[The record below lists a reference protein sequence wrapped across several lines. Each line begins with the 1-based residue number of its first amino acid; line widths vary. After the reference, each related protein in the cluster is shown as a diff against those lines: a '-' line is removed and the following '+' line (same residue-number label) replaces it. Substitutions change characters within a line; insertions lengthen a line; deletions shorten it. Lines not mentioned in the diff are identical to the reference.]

1 MRYLGIGGVAGL
13 AGCGGD
19 GNDTATP
26 TDEVGNGTG
35 DGTETPTGTPRPS
48 YEGNVLTVNE
58 AGDAVADGTYGMQYQ
73 FTLHEGIEFHNG
85 EELTAQNVVDTYNR
99 YENSQVSAYIWN
111 NFLFAE
117 AGDDDYTVNL
127 YAQRPSAEALRNV
140 TTFVLPSDH
149 IGLDDGA
156 LDPRE
161 GTDPVGTGAYEFSSF
176 TDEETFAVEKSDSYW
191 LEDVGIQNKD
201 WFDGPGDFPNAPEI
215 DTVEHQVVPEES
227 ARGSAIESGEIDI
240 TTRLTA
246 QQQTNFDESNG
257 FTVTSIETGGYLFL
271 QYPVQVEPWG
281 NRSVRQAANH
291 LMPRETIVDDIER
304 GWSREAWTPL
314 PELAEGAGTTDSE
327 QLEND
332 LRPKNELDRQQAK
345 SLIDD
350 AGVDTPI
357 QLQIDTNSENSN
369 RVDTAELIAQSMEQP
384 VDGEQLFEVSVETF
398 EFTTLLG
405 RVYAPEYPQQTN
417 DDGAPTALLIG
428 LSGTFDP
435 GSFCEVT
442 HQTSAIG
449 QCCNA
454 NGYSNEE
461 LDTKMDNAKFG
472 QDVLDDVQERASRY
486 DEIWRD
492 VVDISANS
500 YIDIDLTVA
509 VHTNDLVDMNAYPFP
524 EGLYSYALYGPADNQ
539 LATLDRDDNTL
550 KVGVVS
556 NLSSF
561 DPPYS
566 SGTPAT
572 LAQNYIYEGL
582 MTTGADGTLYPWLA
596 ESFELVGTQDVS
608 AEDYVEYMTT
618 VTFEPVEGGTWA
630 PDTDAQIVIEDP
642 ENGPPS

>member
-127 YAQRPSAEALRNV
+127 YAQRPSAEALRNI

-227 ARGSAIESGEIDI
+227 ARCSAIESGEIDI

-246 QQQTNFDESNG
+246 
-257 FTVTSIETGGYLFL
+257 
-271 QYPVQVEPWG
+271 
-281 NRSVRQAANH
+281 
-291 LMPRETIVDDIER
+291 
-304 GWSREAWTPL
+304 
-314 PELAEGAGTTDSE
+314 
-327 QLEND
+327 
-332 LRPKNELDRQQAK
+332 
-345 SLIDD
+345 
-350 AGVDTPI
+350 
-357 QLQIDTNSENSN
+357 
-369 RVDTAELIAQSMEQP
+369 
-384 VDGEQLFEVSVETF
+384 
-398 EFTTLLG
+398 
-405 RVYAPEYPQQTN
+405 
-417 DDGAPTALLIG
+417 
-428 LSGTFDP
+428 
-435 GSFCEVT
+435 
-442 HQTSAIG
+442 
-449 QCCNA
+449 
-454 NGYSNEE
+454 
-461 LDTKMDNAKFG
+461 
-472 QDVLDDVQERASRY
+472 
-486 DEIWRD
+486 
-492 VVDISANS
+492 
-500 YIDIDLTVA
+500 
-509 VHTNDLVDMNAYPFP
+509 
-524 EGLYSYALYGPADNQ
+524 
-539 LATLDRDDNTL
+539 
-550 KVGVVS
+550 
-556 NLSSF
+556 
-561 DPPYS
+561 
-566 SGTPAT
+566 
-572 LAQNYIYEGL
+572 
-582 MTTGADGTLYPWLA
+582 
-596 ESFELVGTQDVS
+596 
-608 AEDYVEYMTT
+608 
-618 VTFEPVEGGTWA
+618 
-630 PDTDAQIVIEDP
+630 
-642 ENGPPS
+642 

>member
-1 MRYLGIGGVAGL
+1 MRYLGIGGIAGVAGCM
-13 AGCGGD
+13 GDSGGD
-19 GNDTATP
+19 ESDTP
-26 TDEVGNGTG
+26 TETP
-35 DGTETPTGTPRPS
+35 TTPTGTPRPS

-58 AGDAVADGTYGMQYQ
+58 AGDAVADGAYGMQYQ

-99 YENSQVSAYIWN
+99 YENSQVSAQIWD

-127 YAQRPSAEALRNV
+127 YAQRPSAEALRNI

-149 IGLDDGA
+149 IDLEDGA

-161 GTDPVGTGAYEFSSF
+161 GTDPIGTGAYEFSSF

-227 ARGSAIESGEIDI
+227 ARGSATESGEIDI
-240 TTRLTA
+240 TTGLTA
-246 QQQTNFDESNG
+246 QQQTNFDDADG
-257 FTVTSIETGGYLFL
+257 FTVTSIETGGYQFL
-271 QYPVQVEPWG
+271 QYPVQVDPWG
-281 NRSVRQAANH
+281 DQNVRQAANH
-291 LMPRETIVDDIER
+291 LIPRETIVNDIEQ

-314 PELAEGAGTTDSE
+314 PELAEGAGTTDPE
-327 QLEND
+327 QLEDD
-332 LRPKNELDRQQAK
+332 LKPSNELNRQQAK

-357 QLQIDTNSENSN
+357 QLQIDTNSDNSN
-369 RVDTAELIAQSMEQP
+369 RVDKAELIAQSMEQS

-398 EFTTLLG
+398 EFPTLLG
-405 RVYAPEYPQQTN
+405 RIFAPDYPTLTN
-417 DDGAPTALLIG
+417 DNGAPTALLVG

-435 GSFCEVT
+435 GSFCEAT

-492 VVDISANS
+492 VVEISANS
-500 YIDIDLTVA
+500 YVDIDLTVA

-550 KVGVVS
+550 KVGIAS
-556 NLSSF
+556 NPSSF

-566 SGTPAT
+566 SGAPAT

-596 ESFELVGTQDVS
+596 ESFELVDTQDVS
-608 AEDYVEYMTT
+608 DEDYVEYMTT

-630 PDTDAQIVIEDP
+630 PDTDAQVVTEDP